1 MGYITLVTQQQMSC
15 RKNPYFDIV
24 KTGPSE
30 SKRIQIMINAQT
42 KADELFE
49 CV

>member
-1 MGYITLVTQQQMSC
+1 MTCDMSS

-30 SKRIQIMINAQT
+30 SKRTLVMINAQT
-42 KADELFE
+42 KADELSE